1 MRLKNLLDSA
11 INVADNLRGRFS
23 DWTSQP
29 GRELRHFP
37 KETPLIH
44 IGSIQT
50 KSVLGNKVRPY
61 INVQFSGYPES
72 KVPAEL
78 IPMLVLNSQYNN
90 KERISRKERTS
101 LEVSI
106 TENGPQMTSQV
117 GNSILLKDGNLKLA
131 IPSIELARAL
141 FLHNVHLTR
150 TALRPNGLQGMAFI
164 DTDKSETIIRFH
176 KLSDYPLK
184 NLDSKDACE
193 HIRWLLLNR
202 DAKRSFNS
210 IYQHLIEEKTANWKF
225 SFSPPPLKGWGF
237 RLFGE
242 YDQEDTML
250 FHVEEIKRV
259 RTPYFDYGKKVTISH
274 PKKRK
279 LISVEPSNGNRPE
292 VNRSD
297 PDPQLDFRAT
307 PGTQRKRD
315 IVSEEG
321 FRFICDSDDE
331 VKVLPGNDQ
340 RRVTPTV
347 NMNEEPKSDVSGVG
361 HASDGGSAQEL
372 DWAINRDD
380 CGEPDVPEEPKEVA
394 PTSNFHIFEKV
405 IKRLMMLPEYEHQST
420 QCLAMPKP
428 DNGSL
433 IYINK
438 FTQEPRTYHC
448 AYFYYQQIPLV
459 IIEVDISDI
468 SAKHKLGSRLFAFR
482 ESGNKGLKYVMKA
495 CSEKGVHWNS
505 EINEEYCSIVMKIKH
520 PSRTK
525 VADGASVFRTES
537 EYQCAWVETFDR
549 SIKRAVIIE

>member
-1 MRLKNLLDSA
+1 
-11 INVADNLRGRFS
+11 
-23 DWTSQP
+23 
-29 GRELRHFP
+29 
-37 KETPLIH
+37 
-44 IGSIQT
+44 
-50 KSVLGNKVRPY
+50 
-61 INVQFSGYPES
+61 
-72 KVPAEL
+72 
-78 IPMLVLNSQYNN
+78 MLVLNSQYNN

-210 IYQHLIEEKTANWKF
+210 IYQHLIEEKSANWKF

-250 FHVEEIKRV
+250 FYVEEIKRV

-297 PDPQLDFRAT
+297 PD
-307 PGTQRKRD
+307 
-315 IVSEEG
+315 
-321 FRFICDSDDE
+321 
-331 VKVLPGNDQ
+331 
-340 RRVTPTV
+340 
-347 NMNEEPKSDVSGVG
+347 
-361 HASDGGSAQEL
+361 
-372 DWAINRDD
+372 
-380 CGEPDVPEEPKEVA
+380 
-394 PTSNFHIFEKV
+394 
-405 IKRLMMLPEYEHQST
+405 
-420 QCLAMPKP
+420 
-428 DNGSL
+428 
-433 IYINK
+433 
-438 FTQEPRTYHC
+438 
-448 AYFYYQQIPLV
+448 
-459 IIEVDISDI
+459 
-468 SAKHKLGSRLFAFR
+468 
-482 ESGNKGLKYVMKA
+482 
-495 CSEKGVHWNS
+495 
-505 EINEEYCSIVMKIKH
+505 
-520 PSRTK
+520 
-525 VADGASVFRTES
+525 
-537 EYQCAWVETFDR
+537 
-549 SIKRAVIIE
+549 